1 VRLDALVALGGNA
14 FFIDTATCVR
24 HTLNQSRLPQS
35 SRASSSWPIFAGF
48 SCEPRMASSLPLTAS
63 APDPEQ
69 NLSRQ
74 PDEQKTNTTEIP
86 ALNGAD
92 NSATLAAPSDIPITS
107 ASDDI
112 FAVLR
117 RSIAD
122 ESQPPDSMIRATT
135 EAARVLTAA
144 DGVAI
149 AFRNKGV
156 ILCRARS
163 GDLAPDLGSYVNAN
177 SGISGEC
184 LRTASI
190 LVCEDAGTDPRV
202 DHLVCERMGIRSI
215 VVVPL
220 RGPVGISGILEVFA
234 RRVNAFG
241 SREINA
247 LRGLAELAEAA
258 YERERRAQQE
268 AIRAA
273 LRSAHRL
280 PALFGRSA
288 ANESE
293 SDGAQEF
300 TGLQSKF
307 DDPRP
312 EPYLWAIG
320 VAVIALLLIAGV
332 WLSWHGPISELA
344 ELEAA
349 ENHNVV
355 QAAPKPKETIAPPKP
370 TPAIVRAENQKARH
384 WDVAKSSS
392 AEQSQAGPGSAPRVV
407 SAAKVISDAENS
419 AEPVQPP
426 TVKINAAAN
435 RSEFASLLADRETL
449 PVMAGPISHGVTG
462 GELIRKVE
470 PVYPPEARAERITGS
485 VVLEIRVSQDGTV
498 RNIRSVSGEPQLVR
512 AAVEAVRQWRYA
524 PTLLDGRP
532 IETSKQIT
540 VLFKLP

>member
-1 VRLDALVALGGNA
+1 
-14 FFIDTATCVR
+14 
-24 HTLNQSRLPQS
+24 
-35 SRASSSWPIFAGF
+35 
-48 SCEPRMASSLPLTAS
+48 MASSLPLISS

-69 NLSRQ
+69 NPPRQ
-74 PDEQKTNTTEIP
+74 PDGRKAPATDVP
-86 ALNGAD
+86 ALNGAE
-92 NSATLAAPSDIPITS
+92 SSPIPAVASDTAIAS
-107 ASDDI
+107 VSDDI

-117 RSIAD
+117 QSTTD
-122 ESQPPDSMIRATT
+122 ESQPPDSVIRATT
-135 EAARVLTAA
+135 EAARVLTGA

-190 LVCEDAGTDPRV
+190 LVCADAGTDPRV
-202 DHLVCERMGIRSI
+202 DNLVCERMGIRSI

-247 LRGLAELAEAA
+247 LRSLAELAEAA

-280 PALFGRSA
+280 PALFARAA

-293 SDGAQEF
+293 ADGAQEF
-300 TGLQSKF
+300 AGLQSEF

-312 EPYLWAIG
+312 ERYLWAIG

-332 WLSWHGPISELA
+332 WLSWHGPVSELA

-355 QAAPKPKETIAPPKP
+355 QAAPKPKETIAQPKP
-370 TPAIVRAENQKARH
+370 TPAIVRAENQKARRL
-384 WDVAKSSS
+384 DAAKSFS
-392 AEQSQAGPGSAPRVV
+392 AEQLQAGPDSAPLVL
-407 SAAKVISDAENS
+407 SAAKVISDSANS
-419 AEPVQPP
+419 AETVQPP
-426 TVKINAAAN
+426 TVKINEPAN
-435 RSEFASLLADRETL
+435 RTEFASLLADRETL
-449 PVMAGPISHGVTG
+449 PVMAGPVSHGVTG

-470 PVYPPEARAERITGS
+470 PAYPPEARAKRITGS
-485 VVLEIRVSQDGTV
+485 VVLEIRVGQDGRV
-498 RNIRSVSGEPQLVR
+498 RGISSASGDPQLVS

-532 IETSKQIT
+532 IEATKQIT